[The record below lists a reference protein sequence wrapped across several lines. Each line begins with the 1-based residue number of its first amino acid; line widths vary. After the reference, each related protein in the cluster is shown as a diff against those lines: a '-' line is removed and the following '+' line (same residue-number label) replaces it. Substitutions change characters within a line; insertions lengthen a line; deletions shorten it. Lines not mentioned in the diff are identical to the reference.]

1 MMYSLKKQLKTSDN
15 PIKAFIDNF
24 SKIIDLSS
32 TSSIVKL
39 FHKPK
44 MLELIVD
51 NDLFFANEKTIFR
64 KLNISGL
71 FECLELMYNFNN
83 DYVKSHFTNIF
94 NYGNSLLFY
103 KKCLDFLMNNGVN
116 ANSIINLLDANNV
129 AVDYNN
135 FTVAML
141 EKTHNASLI
150 MNNIDYFL
158 INNHKLLEFK
168 KILVSFD
175 YKLKYNEEI
184 NDYIDT
190 NPDLIIREIAI
201 FNDII
206 SVDVIEKEK
215 YTSFLKQ
222 LIEEILQNEKL
233 NYHDIEY
240 LDKGCYSKVYKIGD
254 KVLKIGNKRK
264 KFNIPFNKRFL
275 KPLYR
280 QNISSLDGKKTL
292 FCIEITE
299 CVDTNDITDD
309 DVYKVYKEL
318 RDEGLIWTDCK
329 RSNLGRLKKDNK
341 IYFDGIT
348 SVSKNSTGYLDDNDE
363 ILKKGE
369 LVIIDNDYIFPE
381 TEFFDLYDGD
391 YSSFAFEIF
400 KKYENRYNKEKMSRK
415 L

>member
-1 MMYSLKKQLKTSDN
+1 MMYSLKEQLKKSDN
-15 PIKAFIDNF
+15 PIKVFIDNF

-201 FNDII
+201 FNDTI

-240 LDKGCYSKVYKIGD
+240 LDSGYYSKVYKIGD
-254 KVLKIGNKRK
+254 KVLKIGNERK

-391 YSSFAFEIF
+391 YSSLAFEIF

>member
-1 MMYSLKKQLKTSDN
+1 MMYSLKEQLKTSDN
-15 PIKAFIDNF
+15 PIKVFIDNF

-44 MLELIVD
+44 MLKLIVD
-51 NDLFFANEKTIFR
+51 NDLFFANEKIIFR

-83 DYVKSHFTNIF
+83 GYVKSHLTNIF

-103 KKCLDFLMNNGVN
+103 KKCLDFLMNNGAS

-135 FTVAML
+135 FTVAIL

-201 FNDII
+201 FNDTI

-240 LDKGCYSKVYKIGD
+240 LDSGYYSKVYKIGD
-254 KVLKIGNKRK
+254 KVLKIGNERK

-299 CVDTNDITDD
+299 YVDTNDITDD
-309 DVYKVYKEL
+309 DVYQVYKEL
-318 RDEGLIWTDCK
+318 REQGLVWTDCK
-329 RSNLGRLKKDNK
+329 RSNLGRLRKDNK

-391 YSSFAFEIF
+391 YSSLAFEIF

>member
-1 MMYSLKKQLKTSDN
+1 MMYSLKEQLKKSDN
-15 PIKAFIDNF
+15 PIKVFIDNF

-103 KKCLDFLMNNGVN
+103 KKCLDFLMNHGIN
-116 ANSIINLLDANNV
+116 ANDIIAFLDNNDISIN
-129 AVDYNN
+129 YNY
-135 FTVAML
+135 FALAML
-141 EKTHNASLI
+141 EKTHNVSLI

-240 LDKGCYSKVYKIGD
+240 LDSGYYSKVYKIGD
-254 KVLKIGNKRK
+254 KVLKIGNERK

-391 YSSFAFEIF
+391 YSSLAFDIF